1 MFLDLGISIIYS
13 DGWPAL
19 NPGTALADQHWL
31 KALWW
36 LTSPDPGYPLSRQVL
51 LLYLWGTDCW
61 PFSGQAS
68 WSYLSLASDWI
79 VTINKLT
86 VAKETHRVQ
95 FPLVS
100 MIVRDESTVL
110 NYHCKREPNILYRFP
125 KYSAQI
131 VLLEEKLV
139 SLHVIHLIQFIS
151 LIVPFVCLNFGHA
164 KQFDL
169 W

>member
-1 MFLDLGISIIYS
+1 M
-13 DGWPAL
+13 
-19 NPGTALADQHWL
+19 
-31 KALWW
+31 
-36 LTSPDPGYPLSRQVL
+36 
-51 LLYLWGTDCW
+51 
-61 PFSGQAS
+61 
-68 WSYLSLASDWI
+68 ASDWI
-79 VTINKLT
+79 ETIIKLT
-86 VAKETHRVQ
+86 VAKATHRLQ

-139 SLHVIHLIQFIS
+139 SLHVTHLIQFIS

>member
-1 MFLDLGISIIYS
+1 M
-13 DGWPAL
+13 
-19 NPGTALADQHWL
+19 ADQHWPRVPLVKTGASPVSLRNWLLAIFWSSFLEIL
-31 KALWW
+31 KFGFW
-36 LTSPDPGYPLSRQVL
+36 LNWNNHQ
-51 LLYLWGTDCW
+51 
-61 PFSGQAS
+61 
-68 WSYLSLASDWI
+68 
-79 VTINKLT
+79 INSSKRD
-86 VAKETHRVQ
+86 THTVQ

-151 LIVPFVCLNFGHA
+151 LIVPFVCLNFEHA